1 VWERVG
7 RAAIFLGESI
17 VLLAIVL
24 ATIFVRIPQVDGAS
38 MAPTIPS
45 GAIVITESL
54 SGAFAPP
61 QRGEIVAFSLDL
73 SRQETYIKR
82 VIALPGDRVRID
94 KGAVFVNGVRIHE
107 PYVHFHD
114 TRSMPTLLVPAGKL
128 FVLGDDRPHSEDS
141 RFFGPVAES
150 HVIGRAWWIL
160 LPFARFGPL

>member
-1 VWERVG
+1 VWERVV

-24 ATIFVRIPQVDGAS
+24 ATIFIRIPQVDGAS

-54 SGAFAPP
+54 SGDFAPP

-94 KGAVFVNGVRIHE
+94 NGAVFVNGVRIHE
-107 PYVHFHD
+107 PYVHLHD

-160 LPFARFGPL
+160 WPFARFGPL